1 MDYASE
7 RKREM
12 KPVPASQADVQP
24 IRLLIVDDH
33 PLFRRGVRLYLD
45 VIADIQ
51 VVGEASNGEEALGL
65 LEQNPVD
72 VVLLDLQMPGM
83 DGIEVT
89 RRILAGNERTRVLIL
104 TSFGGWDRVYAA
116 LKSGAA
122 GYVLKDAEPEELVAA
137 VRAVAAGGSYLSEQA
152 TAQLLHHLD
161 MRSGAEPVR
170 DQPVEP
176 LSQREREVLQL
187 IARGQSNREIA
198 EHLFLSETTVKT
210 HVTNILQKLNV
221 KSRTQAALYA
231 MRHQLDDQEPFDA

>member
-1 MDYASE
+1 
-7 RKREM
+7 M

-152 TAQLLHHLD
+152 TAQLLDHLD

>member
-1 MDYASE
+1 
-7 RKREM
+7 M

-33 PLFRRGVRLYLD
+33 PLLRRGVRLYLD

-152 TAQLLHHLD
+152 TAQLLDHLD

>member
-1 MDYASE
+1 M
-7 RKREM
+7 
-12 KPVPASQADVQP
+12 PASQADVQP

-152 TAQLLHHLD
+152 TAQLLDHLD

>member
-1 MDYASE
+1 M
-7 RKREM
+7 
-12 KPVPASQADVQP
+12 
-24 IRLLIVDDH
+24 
-33 PLFRRGVRLYLD
+33 
-45 VIADIQ
+45 
-51 VVGEASNGEEALGL
+51 
-65 LEQNPVD
+65 D

-152 TAQLLHHLD
+152 TAQLLDHLD